1 MDDGAMGF
9 KGIEIGLGQGG
20 RGENVD
26 GISRVQV
33 LEPLDVDEHTTGIA
47 VGGSVE
53 DVGEAAVVVRRRG
66 SSQYS
71 LLLSE
76 GVL

>member
-1 MDDGAMGF
+1 M
-9 KGIEIGLGQGG
+9 
-20 RGENVD
+20 D

-47 VGGSVE
+47 VGGGVE
-53 DVGEAAVVVRRRG
+53 GIGEAAVVVRRRG
-66 SSQYS
+66 SSQDS